1 MLEEESSITNL
12 IVGQHLHWRY
22 CPRAEQVDGVVQ
34 GQTWLTGKKFQVNI
48 IELNYKSIWDA
59 KELGLNSS
67 NCHNEQISTIFL
79 SFYPSFVPLHMYL
92 WVKNLINVFQSLVCK
107 RLGLRS
113 SQIVVMNMYTKVF
126 PSWFFLF
133 LLCTSIVYIWIEISS
148 CYAFIYRNKLIKQFV
163 KILEGTFMYFYICST
178 IYLLDE
184 NSINVF

>member
-1 MLEEESSITNL
+1 MLEEESIIANL
-12 IVGQHLHWRY
+12 IVGQHLHWRH
-22 CPRAEQVDGVVQ
+22 CPKVEKVDGVVQ
-34 GQTWLTGKKFQVNI
+34 GQTWLKGMKFQVNI

-92 WVKNLINVFQSLVCK
+92 WVKNSINVFQSLVCK
-107 RLGLRS
+107 GLGLRS
-113 SQIVVMNMYTKVF
+113 SQIVAMNMYTKGL

-133 LLCTSIVYIWIEISS
+133 LLCISIVYIWTKISS
-148 CYAFIYRNKLIKQFV
+148 YYAFIYRNKSIKQFI
-163 KILEGTFMYFYICST
+163 KISQWTSMYFYICTT
-178 IYLLDE
+178 IYLLGE